1 MMKKII
7 FISLIFLIIGCVY
20 AEDFSK
26 VTVNGN
32 EFEIPN
38 QYSLGD
44 KQKNGYVYHDL
55 RTFAILCVD
64 DYIISNYG
72 GYYKISDSVSDLSI
86 DSRPARL
93 LTVYNTYISKNVS
106 YLYFPVNQSVY
117 CICFQGNDVNAS
129 ISHIVE
135 SAPASDMTSDSFYG
149 ILSEAYEQY
158 EDRAYLDRVSTDY
171 SNSVSQKNQHDT
183 HSNNQLITWYL
194 LTHGGR

>member
-1 MMKKII
+1 
-7 FISLIFLIIGCVY
+7 
-20 AEDFSK
+20 
-26 VTVNGN
+26 
-32 EFEIPN
+32 
-38 QYSLGD
+38 LGD

-149 ILSEAYEQY
+149 ILSEAYEQH